1 MEDYQRKLIERERDE
16 RLLALANNNSYLLVT
31 GESTLD
37 EILERRGDQSFV
49 NIPDENP
56 DEETILSMI
65 DYFIGTE
72 EYEKCAKLRDI
83 LLKDSGEFL
92 DEKLNSTASG
102 PPREY
107 YSRAPRPGRLVVRTP
122 GFHPGNRSSI
132 LRRGTMAL

>member
-102 PPREY
+102 PPRE
-107 YSRAPRPGRLVVRTP
+107 
-122 GFHPGNRSSI
+122 
-132 LRRGTMAL
+132 